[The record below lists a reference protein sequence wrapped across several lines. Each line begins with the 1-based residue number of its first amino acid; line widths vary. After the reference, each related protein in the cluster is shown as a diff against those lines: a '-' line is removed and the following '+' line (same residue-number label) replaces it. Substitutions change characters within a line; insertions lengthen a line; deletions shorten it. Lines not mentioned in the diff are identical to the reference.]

1 VTLKVK
7 VGDPPAGRGYRRES
21 LASHLPPPGWREGG
35 GWREV
40 RPPPWARGRR
50 GGSRGDE
57 GVVRKLCD
65 SGELVRLA
73 LSSSGVPVLFLDVC
87 QS

>member
-7 VGDPPAGRGYRRES
+7 VGDPPGGAG
-21 LASHLPPPGWREGG
+21 LPKGVVGEPPSSPRVARGG
-35 GWREV
+35 GVGGRSA
-40 RPPPWARGRR
+40 PPWARGRR

-57 GVVRKLCD
+57 GVVRKLWD

>member
-1 VTLKVK
+1 
-7 VGDPPAGRGYRRES
+7 
-21 LASHLPPPGWREGG
+21 
-35 GWREV
+35 
-40 RPPPWARGRR
+40 
-50 GGSRGDE
+50 
-57 GVVRKLCD
+57 VRKLCD

>member
-1 VTLKVK
+1 
-7 VGDPPAGRGYRRES
+7 VGGP
-21 LASHLPPPGWREGG
+21 PPPG
-35 GWREV
+35 
-40 RPPPWARGRR
+40 ARGRR
-50 GGSRGDE
+50 GGGSRGDE